1 MTAKKII
8 KYLCVFVVAPL
19 IVLCGVFF
27 FGDRKY
33 AFISLA
39 LSVVACIP
47 FFISFEKGKNDARRI
62 VIIAVMT
69 ALSVAGR
76 LYLLPFRFLSPLL
89 QL

>member
-33 AFISLA
+33 AFISLVR
-39 LSVVACIP
+39 SEERRV
-47 FFISFEKGKNDARRI
+47 GKECRSRW
-62 VIIAVMT
+62 
-69 ALSVAGR
+69 
-76 LYLLPFRFLSPLL
+76 SPYH
-89 QL
+89 

>member
-19 IVLCGVFF
+19 IVLSGVFF

-47 FFISFEKGKNDARRI
+47 FFISFEKMG
-62 VIIAVMT
+62 
-69 ALSVAGR
+69 
-76 LYLLPFRFLSPLL
+76 
-89 QL
+89 

>member
-8 KYLCVFVVAPL
+8 KYLCVFVVVPL

-47 FFISFEKGKNDARRI
+47 FFISFEKVKRCTQNCYNSCYDGI
-62 VIIAVMT
+62 VCSGQVCICSH
-69 ALSVAGR
+69 SV
-76 LYLLPFRFLSPLL
+76 F
-89 QL
+89 

>member
-47 FFISFEKGKNDARRI
+47 FFISFEKMD
-62 VIIAVMT
+62 T
-69 ALSVAGR
+69 FLSVASYHWIQVSKTETNQTER
-76 LYLLPFRFLSPLL
+76 AIIKFI
-89 QL
+89 

>member
-47 FFISFEKGKNDARRI
+47 FLF
-62 VIIAVMT
+62 
-69 ALSVAGR
+69 
-76 LYLLPFRFLSPLL
+76 LLKKVKTMHAELL
-89 QL
+89 